1 MKTRDKLIK
10 KMIGCFGNSV
20 DLNQLAPYI
29 TMWDE
34 FVEYEKE
41 LGLGIYAPI
50 IAVFRSLDGVKMGR
64 RGRVRITTACHLYLF
79 DIVKK

>member
-10 KMIGCFGNSV
+10 KMIGCFGVSF
-20 DLNQLAPYI
+20 DLTELAPHI
-29 TMWDE
+29 AMWDE

-41 LGLGIYAPI
+41 LGLGVCAPI

-64 RGRVRITTACHLYLF
+64 RGRVRVTTSADLFLF
-79 DIVKK
+79 DIIK